1 MSAPISINLLVM
13 ALLFLDKVST
23 EFRDG
28 FQREVKRIAR
38 KYRMN
43 PNWLMGVMNS
53 ETGGSFRADQKNY
66 AGSGAT
72 GLIQF
77 MPSTARQLGTSTT
90 ALAQMDEVEQLDW
103 VDKYIDYT
111 LKHVVKRERIRDYDD
126 LYLMVFYPAAVGKP
140 DNWLFPGFIYRQ
152 NAGVDVDQDG
162 RITVSDFK
170 AFIRKKIPLA
180 YMSEFTARYR
190 WLSARYLVFALVVI
204 GLLAG
209 GYFLAKKYYLR

>member
-1 MSAPISINLLVM
+1 M
-13 ALLFLDKVST
+13 LLFLDQVRADRRT
-23 EFRDG
+23 EFAAK
-28 FQREVKRIAR
+28 VKKIAR

-77 MPSTARQLGTSTT
+77 MPSTAKQLGTTT
-90 ALAQMDEVEQLDW
+90 SALARMDEVEQLDW

-111 LKHVVKRERIRDYDD
+111 LRHVVKRDTVKDYDD

-140 DNWLFPGFIYRQ
+140 DNWIFPGYIYRQ
-152 NAGVDVDQDG
+152 NSGVDVNQDN
-162 RITVSDFK
+162 RITVADFK
-170 AFIRKKIPLA
+170 AFIRRKIPAA
-180 YMSEFTARYR
+180 YMSEFTARFR
-190 WLSARYLVFALVVI
+190 WLSTRYIVFALVVVA
-204 GLLAG
+204 LLVG
-209 GYFLAKKYYLR
+209 TYFLSRKYL